1 MIRPL
6 HLVTDDAILARSD
19 FTDLARAAMRV
30 GGKKVALH
38 IRGPGLEGRAIFEL
52 AQALRDDAAKA
63 GALLLVNDRMDV
75 VLALD
80 LPGGHLGQRSLS
92 PGHAR
97 GIVGPHRTLGLSV
110 HDRIEAEESR
120 EGQLDFLMVG
130 TLFSTPSHSDAVP
143 GGVERL
149 DEIASTTA
157 LPLVGI
163 GGIHPN
169 RVAEVMKGGAHGVA
183 VRGGVWEAP
192 NPVQAVRNY
201 LQQLESYAGRG
212 PSGGGEPS
220 DSSIG
225 LMQ

>member
-1 MIRPL
+1 VIRPL

-19 FTDLARAAMRV
+19 FTDLARGAMHV

-38 IRGPGLEGRAIFEL
+38 IRGPGLEGRTIFEL

-63 GALLLVNDRMDV
+63 GALLLVNDRLDV

-97 GIVGPHRTLGLSV
+97 GIVGPHRILGLSV

-130 TLFSTPSHSDAVP
+130 TLFSTPSHPGVVP

-157 LPLVGI
+157 LPLIGI
-163 GGIHPN
+163 GGIRPN
-169 RVAEVMKGGAHGVA
+169 RVGEVMEAGAYGVA

-192 NPVQAVRNY
+192 NPVGAVESY
-201 LQQLESYAGRG
+201 LQQLESHSAWDS
-212 PSGGGEPS
+212 PGEGTPS

-225 LMQ
+225 LKQ